1 MNYPQIDAVAV
12 ALGPLSVRWY
22 GLMYVLGFVAFYLLG
37 KWRVSRGPGS
47 HATGAWTPQQIA
59 DLLFYGVVGVV
70 VGGRLGYVFFYGLE
84 QFLNDPLWLVRVWE
98 GGMSFHGGLLGVVG
112 AAWLFARR
120 AKRRFLEVADLAA
133 PLAPVGLG
141 LGRVGNFINAE
152 LPGRVT
158 ESPLGVHFPCHSVRD
173 FNLACF
179 GEFESVARHVSSLY
193 QAAAEGVVLFALV
206 WLFAAK
212 PRALGRVSGMFLLG
226 YGGLRFATEFFRQ
239 PDPGKGFVAFD
250 WLTMG
255 QALSLP
261 MAAFGLYLL
270 FRRVSPAP
278 RSAP

>member
-37 KWRVSRGPGS
+37 KWRQRQD
-47 HATGAWTPQQIA
+47 GAWTPQQIA

-120 AKRRFLEVADLAA
+120 AKRSFLEVADLAA

-158 ESPLGVHFPCHSVRD
+158 ESPLGVHFPCRSVRD

-270 FRRVSPAP
+270 FRRVSPPNAP
-278 RSAP
+278 

>member
-12 ALGPLSVRWY
+12 ALGPVSVRWY

-37 KWRVSRGPGS
+37 KWRANHGPS
-47 HATGAWTPQQIA
+47 AAPAWTPQEIA
-59 DLLFYGVVGVV
+59 DLLFFGVVGVI
-70 VGGRLGYVFFYGLE
+70 VGGRLGYVLFYGLE
-84 QFLNDPLWLVRVWE
+84 QFLGDPLWLVRVWE
-98 GGMSFHGGLLGVVG
+98 GGMSFHGGLLGVIG
-112 AAWLFARR
+112 ATWLFARR
-120 AKRRFLEVADLAA
+120 GRRPFLAVVDFAA

-158 ESPLGVHFPCHSVRD
+158 ELPIGVHFPCSSVRD

-179 GEFESVARHVSSLY
+179 GEYEPALRHVSSLY
-193 QAAAEGVVLFALV
+193 QVAAEGGVLFGLV

-212 PRALGRVSGMFLLG
+212 PRAVGRVAGVFLLG
-226 YGGLRFATEFFRQ
+226 YGGLRFVTEFFRQ
-239 PDPGKGFVAFD
+239 PDQGLGFVAFD

-261 MAAFGLYLL
+261 MVAFGLYLL
-270 FRRVSPAP
+270 FRRVSPAAP
-278 RSAP
+278 SAP